1 MLVVTC
7 FLVQY
12 LSNMIQ
18 YFINTAIK
26 VCSLLCYTTWSDS
39 TIGIKLWKYKSPGA
53 LCCKVSSLRHLDR
66 RKEVRSFRWSRKTW
80 SVDNFKF
87 LSNNVSISVRK
98 NFGHSC
104 LVNNKKTSVSFDT
117 FQVSFLF
124 KNCFNHQHRLARV
137 GQNYSH
143 LDLHG
148 GFPSIITL
156 PDLVDE
162 TSENDRQRHYQILFC
177 LQIHLNK
184 AWD

>member
-1 MLVVTC
+1 MTNENIWIVCPIFWKVKAKKQIKIVQSVLVVTC

-80 SVDNFKF
+80 SEDNFKF

-104 LVNNKKTSVSFDT
+104 LVYNKK
-117 FQVSFLF
+117 
-124 KNCFNHQHRLARV
+124 RP
-137 GQNYSH
+137 SH
-143 LDLHG
+143 LIHSR
-148 GFPSIITL
+148 FHFCSKTASTISIGSR
-156 PDLVDE
+156 DLVK
-162 TSENDRQRHYQILFC
+162 I
-177 LQIHLNK
+177 IHTWIFTEVSLL
-184 AWD
+184 